1 MTTQEFIVQRAFRVA
16 HQATRSPFKWRDA
29 AIGWL
34 KLALRWAEKHG
45 HGGEAADI
53 KNRLQSLGA

>member
-1 MTTQEFIVQRAFRVA
+1 MTTQEFIVRRAFRTT
-16 HQATRSPFKWRDA
+16 HQAAQFPYKWRDA

-45 HGGEAADI
+45 MGVEAADI
-53 KNRLQSLGA
+53 KNRLQRLGV